1 MADIMGAA
9 AGYGM
14 ISLVLML
21 IAAFLTEIHK
31 LKRETLRDTGRVFLC
46 CGLFA
51 DAQYGMMVLI
61 RVVLYGMENTSGFMD
76 IVNHPDF
83 SWLYDMPENGSMY
96 AITLSFAFMA
106 VCGCFLFQGLKGA
119 GGKEEAD
126 KGLITFYLLPGMG
139 WAFMPG
145 WGFLIALVI
154 SVAVFVLM
162 KLVRP
167 VLWKMPGWLYGGFC
181 VLFAMLRCFMLF
193 RWTMGV

>member
-1 MADIMGAA
+1 MADIVGAA

-14 ISLVLML
+14 ICLVLML
-21 IAAFLTEIHK
+21 MAAFLTEIHK
-31 LKRETLRDTGRVFLC
+31 LKRETLWDTGRVFLC

-51 DAQYGMMVLI
+51 AGQYGIMVLI
-61 RVVLYGMENTSGFMD
+61 RMVLYGMENLNGFMD
-76 IVNHPDF
+76 LVNHQTIL
-83 SWLYDMPENGSMY
+83 WLYEMPENGSMY
-96 AITLSFAFMA
+96 AITLSFVLMA

-126 KGLITFYLLPGMG
+126 KGLMMFYLLPGMG

-162 KLVRP
+162 KRMRP
-167 VLWKMPGWLYGGFC
+167 ALRKMPGWLYGGFC